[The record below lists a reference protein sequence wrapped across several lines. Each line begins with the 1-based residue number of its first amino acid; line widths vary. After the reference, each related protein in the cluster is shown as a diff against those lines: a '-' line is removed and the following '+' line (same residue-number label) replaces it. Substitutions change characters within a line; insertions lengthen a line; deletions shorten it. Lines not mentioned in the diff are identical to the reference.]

1 MAGWLPWVKEE
12 EENNPAW
19 MFEQMDARVREEAL
33 KEVEE
38 GSREAVYN
46 VSINKDMTAAL
57 QGRQL
62 PL

>member
-19 MFEQMDARVREEAL
+19 MFEQMDARVREEA
-33 KEVEE
+33 
-38 GSREAVYN
+38 VYN